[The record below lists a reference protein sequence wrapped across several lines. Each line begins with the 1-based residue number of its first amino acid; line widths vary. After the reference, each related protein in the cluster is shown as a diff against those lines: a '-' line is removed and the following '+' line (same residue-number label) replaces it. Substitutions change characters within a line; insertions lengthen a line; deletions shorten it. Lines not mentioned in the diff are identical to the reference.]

1 MKLNGC
7 VKTTRVYKMNLF
19 IFTSLIIILGTV
31 LGIAMVVDKLNK
43 KIDRIEKNL
52 DKYII
57 QKQIDKD

>member
-1 MKLNGC
+1 
-7 VKTTRVYKMNLF
+7 MNLF